1 MSLPEGPKSPKTWQ
15 MVQWITTPISFMR
28 RCRSRYGD
36 HFTVRLTR
44 VLPPVVFFCDP
55 KALQVIL
62 TNDDSELFDAPGELN
77 LLLQPLLGT
86 QSVIGLSGDPHRRM
100 RQLLMPSFHG
110 ERMRSYGQLIQEITA
125 EVMSEWETGKPFAVR
140 KATQKISLRVILG
153 AVFGLNEGAR
163 YQELQRLLG
172 SLLDGLS
179 NPVSVSFIYF
189 SVLRQDL
196 GPMSPW
202 GNFIRTRQQIDRLV
216 FDEIADRR
224 AHPDDSRN
232 DILTMLMSAR
242 DEAGEELTEQELR
255 DELMTLLVAG
265 HETTA
270 TALARALHWIHKS
283 PLVRKQLTNELQAV
297 EVPMDPSGLLRLPYL
312 NAVCSETLRICPV
325 GMLTFPRVT
334 RSRVELMGSSL
345 DPGTVVAGCIYLAH
359 HREEVYPDPDAFRPE
374 RFLERRYSPY
384 EYLPF
389 GGGARR
395 CIGLAFAQFEMKI
408 VLSAILTGV
417 ELAHADTRPVRL
429 VRRGLTSGPSPF
441 RMIVKQRAASQ
452 FEKRA
457 VRANRAI
464 S

>member
-1 MSLPEGPKSPKTWQ
+1 MSLPEGPKDLKIWQ
-15 MVQWITTPISFMR
+15 MVQWIATPISFMR
-28 RCRSRYGD
+28 RCRARFGD
-36 HFTVRLTR
+36 RFTVKLSQA
-44 VLPPVVFFCDP
+44 LPPVVFFSDP
-55 KALQVIL
+55 KSLQVIM

-77 LLLQPLLGT
+77 VLLQPLIGT

-100 RQLLMPSFHG
+100 RQLLMPPFHG
-110 ERMRSYGQLIQEITA
+110 ERMRSYGQLIHQITE
-125 EVMSEWETGKPFAVR
+125 EVISEWETGKPFAVR
-140 KATQKISLRVILG
+140 KATQKISLRVILR

-163 YQELQRLLG
+163 YQQLEQLLG
-172 SLLDGLS
+172 SQLDGLS
-179 NPVSVSFIYF
+179 HPAGAGFIYF
-189 SVLRQDL
+189 AALRQDL
-196 GPMSPW
+196 GPRSPW
-202 GNFIRTRQQIDRLV
+202 GRFIRIREEIDRLV

-224 AHPDDSRN
+224 ARPDDGRN

-242 DEAGEELTEQELR
+242 DEAGEGLTQQELR

-270 TALARALHWIHKS
+270 TALAWALHWIHKS
-283 PLVRKQLTNELQAV
+283 AAVREKLMNELAAV
-297 EVPMDPSGLLRLPYL
+297 EDPLDPNILFRLPYL

-334 RSRVELMGSSL
+334 NSHVELTGASL
-345 DPGTVVAGCIYLAH
+345 DPGTVVVGCIYLAH

-395 CIGLAFAQFEMKI
+395 CIGMAFAQFEMKI
-408 VLSAILTGV
+408 VLSSILSAV
-417 ELAHADTRPVRL
+417 ELGHADARPVRL

-441 RMIVKQRAASQ
+441 RMIVKRRTKQYAL
-452 FEKRA
+452 
-457 VRANRAI
+457 AN
-464 S
+464 